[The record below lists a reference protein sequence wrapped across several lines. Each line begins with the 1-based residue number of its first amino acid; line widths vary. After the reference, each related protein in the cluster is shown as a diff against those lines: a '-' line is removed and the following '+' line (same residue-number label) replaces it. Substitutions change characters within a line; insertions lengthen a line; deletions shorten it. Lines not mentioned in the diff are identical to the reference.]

1 MEELKARVLAVL
13 QRVPLTSLQFNI
25 LESLVE
31 HRGKVV
37 PREELRDAV
46 WTHHDDICLPPL
58 TVTSPRFERSSNR
71 KMKIS

>member
-46 WTHHDDICLPPL
+46 WTHREDICLPPL
-58 TVTSPRFERSSNR
+58 DRHVA
-71 KMKIS
+71 KIREKLEQENED